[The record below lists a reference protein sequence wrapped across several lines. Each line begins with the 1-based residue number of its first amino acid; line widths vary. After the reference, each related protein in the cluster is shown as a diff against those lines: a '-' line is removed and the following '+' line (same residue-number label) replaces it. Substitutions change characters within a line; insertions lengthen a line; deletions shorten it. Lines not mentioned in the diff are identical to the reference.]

1 MHAPVENLVEKL
13 RQLPPDR
20 LAEVEDFIDFLNQR
34 SRQAP
39 ATVAAMAATQPVLES
54 IWDNEADAVYDEA

>member
-1 MHAPVENLVEKL
+1 MHAPVDNLVEKL

-34 SRQAP
+34 YRQTP
-39 ATVAAMAATQPVLES
+39 ATVAAMVATQPVLES

>member
-34 SRQAP
+34 YRQAQ

-54 IWDNEADAVYDEA
+54 IWDNEADAVYDET

>member
-1 MHAPVENLVEKL
+1 MQAPVENLVEKL

-34 SRQAP
+34 YRQAP